1 MTRPRFSVTRQTT
14 LHAQKLRREAT
25 PFERTLWSKLNH
37 RQLGGRAFRRQH
49 AVGPFILDFY
59 CPALKLAVEIDGDS
73 HGWDGAAKR
82 DTRRT
87 AYLEARGISVIRF
100 WNSDVSQSLDGV
112 VDCILAAC
120 EAIERRA
127 YGALE

>member
-59 CPALKLAVEIDGDS
+59 CPALKLAVEID
-73 HGWDGAAKR
+73 
-82 DTRRT
+82 TRRT